1 MLYFYDNGRGNELR
15 VKKMMINPLFYLQGG
30 SAHPY
35 QIKYKIPSLYL
46 IEINTVM
53 YTLTCKNA
61 DMSQKTCLVNVF
73 YIRRAEYKILEDL
86 DNHIWSF
93 NYLTLNEVLLLL
105 ANLWNQNR
113 LFFLYIILVAW
124 VQSSKAIIVC
134 FIIIIINIVFDFWGH
149 RC

>member
-1 MLYFYDNGRGNELR
+1 MGVCVLYFYDNGRGNELR
-15 VKKMMINPLFYLQGG
+15 VKKMMINPPFYLQGG

-73 YIRRAEYKILEDL
+73 YIRRAEYLTLEDL
-86 DNHIWSF
+86 DTHI
-93 NYLTLNEVLLLL
+93 
-105 ANLWNQNR
+105 
-113 LFFLYIILVAW
+113 
-124 VQSSKAIIVC
+124 
-134 FIIIIINIVFDFWGH
+134 
-149 RC
+149 

>member
-1 MLYFYDNGRGNELR
+1 MWICVLYFYDNGCGNELR

-73 YIRRAEYKILEDL
+73 YIRRAEYQTLEDL
-86 DNHIWSF
+86 DTHI
-93 NYLTLNEVLLLL
+93 
-105 ANLWNQNR
+105 
-113 LFFLYIILVAW
+113 
-124 VQSSKAIIVC
+124 
-134 FIIIIINIVFDFWGH
+134 
-149 RC
+149 